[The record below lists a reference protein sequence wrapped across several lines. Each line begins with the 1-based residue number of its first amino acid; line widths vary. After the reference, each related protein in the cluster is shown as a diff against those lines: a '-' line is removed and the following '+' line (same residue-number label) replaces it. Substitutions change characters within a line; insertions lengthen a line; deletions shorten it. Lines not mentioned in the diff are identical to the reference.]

1 MLLRVFVLNQDV
13 DQGKGA
19 QQRLFFVWS
28 KYLFQV
34 LHPHFL
40 NLFTSIIEHLFL

>member
-19 QQRLFFVWS
+19 QQQLFFVWS
-28 KYLFQV
+28 KYQFQV
-34 LHPHFL
+34 FHPHFL
-40 NLFTSIIEHLFL
+40 NLFTSRIEHLFL